1 MKFSG
6 LLSALAAALLLAA
19 SLVSAAELQGTQVP
33 VGAEVPQVQTPV
45 APDAP
50 LLTEEQK
57 SQVVDAPNPRPEP
70 IQRIIE
76 NEIEHEIPSFGHD
89 RDFNE
94 WVLIPIVS
102 IIMVFGGGFAFVIYL
117 VTLRNRAAAQRRT
130 QHQEQIQK
138 FIDAGRDVPDI
149 LLRDT
154 EGYASQT
161 NLAKGI
167 KDTLIGLAIVVFL
180 TVLVGFDIGAAGLI
194 IVAAGLA
201 RIIIWKL
208 TQDKNS

>member
-1 MKFSG
+1 MNCLRFTSFI
-6 LLSALAAALLLAA
+6 AA
-19 SLVSAAELQGTQVP
+19 SLLLMFSLFTTAAELEGTVVSGDASELQSSLQS
-33 VGAEVPQVQTPV
+33 AQDSSAHAAPQPPT
-45 APDAP
+45 API
-50 LLTEEQK
+50 EK
-57 SQVVDAPNPRPEP
+57 I
-70 IQRIIE
+70 IQD
-76 NEIEHEIPSFGHD
+76 EIHHEMPSFGYGA
-89 RDFNE
+89 DFDE
-94 WVLIPIVS
+94 WVLVPLVS
-102 IIMVFGGGFAFVIYL
+102 IIAVFGGGFAFVIYL
-117 VTLRNRAAAQRRT
+117 VILRNRAAAQRRT

-167 KDTLIGLAIVVFL
+167 KDTLIGLALVVFL
-180 TVLVGFDIGAAGLI
+180 TVLIGFDIGAAGLI

-208 TQDKNS
+208 SQDKNS

>member
-1 MKFSG
+1 MNSLRFTSFI
-6 LLSALAAALLLAA
+6 AA
-19 SLVSAAELQGTQVP
+19 SLLLMSSLFATAAELEGTVVSGSGSEPQSSLQSTQASSAHAAPQPLAAPAP
-33 VGAEVPQVQTPV
+33 VE
-45 APDAP
+45 
-50 LLTEEQK
+50 
-57 SQVVDAPNPRPEP
+57 
-70 IQRIIE
+70 RIIQD
-76 NEIEHEIPSFGHD
+76 EIQHEMPSFEFDG
-89 RDFNE
+89 DFNE
-94 WVLIPIVS
+94 YVLIPIVS
-102 IIMVFGGGFAFVIYL
+102 VIVVFGGGFAFVIYL
-117 VTLRNRAAAQRRT
+117 VVLRNRAAAQRRS

-138 FIDAGRDVPDI
+138 FIDAGRDVPDT

-167 KDTLIGLAIVVFL
+167 KDTLIGLALVVFL

>member
-1 MKFSG
+1 MNSLRFTSFI
-6 LLSALAAALLLAA
+6 AA
-19 SLVSAAELQGTQVP
+19 SLLLLSSLFATAAELEGTV
-33 VGAEVPQVQTPV
+33 VSGSGSEVQSSLQSAQDSSVQAAPQPPV
-45 APDAP
+45 APAP
-50 LLTEEQK
+50 IK
-57 SQVVDAPNPRPEP
+57 KI
-70 IQRIIE
+70 IQD
-76 NEIEHEIPSFGHD
+76 EIRHEIPSFGYD
-89 RDFNE
+89 SDFNE
-94 WVLIPIVS
+94 FVLIPIVS
-102 IIMVFGGGFAFVIYL
+102 VIVVFGGGFAFVIYL
-117 VTLRNRAAAQRRT
+117 VILRNRAAAQRRL

-149 LLRDT
+149 LLRDA
-154 EGYASQT
+154 EGYSSQT

-180 TVLVGFDIGAAGLI
+180 TMLVGFDIGAAGLI

>member
-1 MKFSG
+1 MKF
-6 LLSALAAALLLAA
+6 LRLLAAGLLLAA

-33 VGAEVPQVQTPV
+33 VGSEIPQAGQPPV

-50 LLTEEQK
+50 LVTEEQN
-57 SQVVDAPNPRPEP
+57 SSVVAVPNPRPQP

-76 NEIEHEIPSFGHD
+76 NEIAHEIPSFGYD
-89 RDFNE
+89 SDFNE
-94 WVLIPIVS
+94 FVLIPIVS
-102 IIMVFGGGFAFVIYL
+102 VIVVFGGGFAFVIYL
-117 VTLRNRAAAQRRT
+117 VVLRNRAAAQRRL

-154 EGYASQT
+154 EGYSSQT
-161 NLAKGI
+161 NLAKGV